1 MNKSELRIL
10 YKKKRAELSLAD
22 IARYNDLILIHFQ
35 KLSIPFI
42 KCVHTY
48 LPSLRLR
55 EPDTA
60 PIISYLEFT
69 NPELKV
75 AIPSINN
82 ATGILDHFYLEENSL
97 RITNKFGIEEVRDG
111 ESVNLSEIDL
121 VLVPMLAFDKKG
133 YRVGYGKGYYDKF
146 LSLCRAD
153 AMIVGLCFF
162 TPEEKIDDRNDFDIE
177 LDYCITPSEIF
188 NFNK

>member
-10 YKKKRAELSLAD
+10 YKKKRAELSPAD
-22 IARYNDLILIHFQ
+22 IARYNDLILIQFQ
-35 KLSIPFI
+35 KLSIQFI
-42 KCVHTY
+42 NCVHTY
-48 LPSLRLR
+48 LPSMKLR

-75 AIPSINN
+75 AVPSINN

-97 RITNKFGIEEVRDG
+97 RMINQFGIEEVHEG
-111 ESVNLSEIDL
+111 EAVPLTEIDL
-121 VLVPMLAFDKKG
+121 VLVPLLAFDKQG
-133 YRVGYGKGYYDKF
+133 YRVGYGKGFYDKF

-153 AMIVGLCFF
+153 ALVIGLSFF
-162 TPEEKIDDRNDFDIE
+162 APEEKIDDCNEFDIQ

>member
-10 YKKKRAELSLAD
+10 YKKKRAELSLGE
-22 IARYNDLILIHFQ
+22 IARYNDLILIQFQ

-42 KCVHTY
+42 NCVHTY
-48 LPSLRLR
+48 LPSMQLR

-82 ATGILDHFYLEENSL
+82 ATGILDHFYLEEKSQRKINQ
-97 RITNKFGIEEVRDG
+97 FGIEEVHDG
-111 ESVNLSEIDL
+111 EAVPLSEIDL
-121 VLVPMLAFDKKG
+121 VLVPMLAFDNQG
-133 YRVGYGKGYYDKF
+133 YRVGYGKGFYDKF

-153 AMIVGLCFF
+153 AMVVGLSFF
-162 TPEEKIDDRNDFDIE
+162 PPEEKIDDRNEFDIA

>member
-1 MNKSELRIL
+1 MNKIELRLL
-10 YKKKRAELSLAD
+10 YKKMRAELSLAE
-22 IARYNDLILIHFQ
+22 IARCNDLILIQFQ
-35 KLSIPFI
+35 KLSIQFI
-42 KCVHTY
+42 NCVHTY
-48 LPSLRLR
+48 LPSMQLR

-75 AIPSINN
+75 AVPSINN
-82 ATGILDHFYLEENSL
+82 GTGMLDHFFLEEESL
-97 RITNKFGIEEVRDG
+97 RMINKFGIEEVHEG
-111 ESVNLSEIDL
+111 EPVSLSEIDL
-121 VLVPMLAFDKKG
+121 VLVPMLAFDNEG

-153 AMIVGLCFF
+153 ALIVGLSFF
-162 TPEEKIDDRNDFDIE
+162 APVEKIDDRNEFDIA

>member
-1 MNKSELRIL
+1 MNKIELRLL
-10 YKKKRAELSLAD
+10 YKKKRAELSLAE
-22 IARYNDLILIHFQ
+22 IARCNDLILIQFQ
-35 KLSIPFI
+35 KLSIQFI
-42 KCVHTY
+42 NCVHTY
-48 LPSLRLR
+48 LPSMQLR

-75 AIPSINN
+75 AVPSINN
-82 ATGILDHFYLEENSL
+82 GTGMLDHFFLEEESL
-97 RITNKFGIEEVRDG
+97 RMINKFGIEEVHEG
-111 ESVNLSEIDL
+111 EPVSLSEIDL
-121 VLVPMLAFDKKG
+121 VLVPMLAFDNEG

-153 AMIVGLCFF
+153 ALIVGLSFF
-162 TPEEKIDDRNDFDIE
+162 APVEKIDDRNEFDIA